1 VTTAPVRDAAGE
13 VIGGVE
19 MFRDVSSML
28 VDFELAE
35 QIQSQSLKRDLQY
48 ICIF

>member
-1 VTTAPVRDAAGE
+1 MAGDHRAGLQCSRE

-28 VDFELAE
+28 VDLKQIPILNFNAYKIE
-35 QIQSQSLKRDLQY
+35 Q
-48 ICIF
+48 